1 MADSPAAGVLR
12 VAAVR
17 SFARRSAVFSLL
29 SLLLSSSDR
38 LRLRVA
44 RHAAR
49 ADLQGLADAFEA
61 VASQMGVSLAV
72 ESRSVNIVDDHRALP
87 HERFALRRIPAATLT
102 ARTDG
107 RKTPDFWNP
116 EIAPYLEGSV
126 FSAPLNAT
134 RLCLHVQL
142 IAEALARF
150 SFGVADAGLVIP
162 AGSCEVDF
170 FAGIGGGSG
179 VCGSLAAQSGVDAA
193 PRAVFPAGVAAGGAG
208 RGDAGECDADERFK
222 RGNRPE
228 GGGEGVRG
236 QRGRSGGVRGEVAA
250 VRCVHVRCGGG
261 VLGGAV
267 RDCDD
272 DAWSWGVVR

>member
-17 SFARRSAVFSLL
+17 SFARRSAVFFSFF

-102 ARTDG
+102 CA
-107 RKTPDFWNP
+107 
-116 EIAPYLEGSV
+116 
-126 FSAPLNAT
+126 
-134 RLCLHVQL
+134 
-142 IAEALARF
+142 
-150 SFGVADAGLVIP
+150 ADADAVQ
-162 AGSCEVDF
+162 AFSDF
-170 FAGIGGGSG
+170 LQTDTAWDIW
-179 VCGSLAAQSGVDAA
+179 
-193 PRAVFPAGVAAGGAG
+193 
-208 RGDAGECDADERFK
+208 ADNGYER
-222 RGNRPE
+222 
-228 GGGEGVRG
+228 V
-236 QRGRSGGVRGEVAA
+236 
-250 VRCVHVRCGGG
+250 
-261 VLGGAV
+261 
-267 RDCDD
+267 
-272 DAWSWGVVR
+272 